1 MNPFSFFNCLVLVI
15 NIMISPGSLTSV
27 PSRDVTW
34 PLAEDDA
41 KAVIALGPILFATLM
56 SWFLSLGFYLLHIAS
71 THPPTPH
78 FKIFSPKPENKER

>member
-27 PSRDVTW
+27 LSRDVTW

-56 SWFLSLGFYLLHIAS
+56 S
-71 THPPTPH
+71 
-78 FKIFSPKPENKER
+78 